1 MPPDWAKK
9 RLAEIEARRSKKR
22 KKAEP
27 WVKVSLAMAAKAAAA
42 THTQKSMVWVWLLH
56 RAWLTGK
63 ATVPVP
69 NGALA
74 KYGVNRKS
82 KTLALKQ
89 LEAAGL
95 ITVEWHSRKTPI
107 VTLLH

>member
-9 RLAEIEARRSKKR
+9 RLTELEARAPKKR

-27 WVKVSLAMAAKAAAA
+27 WVKVPLALTAKAAAA
-42 THTQKSMVWVWLLH
+42 TNTQKFMVWTWLLY
-56 RAWLTGK
+56 RAWLTGS
-63 ATVPVP
+63 ATVPLP

-82 KTLALKQ
+82 KTLALRQ

-95 ITVEWHSRKTPI
+95 ITVERRSRKTPI